1 MSIFKPKACH
11 LFISPLILNYGG
23 TKLGR
28 VWGTGQKSCV
38 IFFCWCEIHIFGIAV
53 ISVLPLFG
61 RDFWIFASMVLTRP
75 FLLGA
80 SDCIWKKKKG
90 EMCLGPVL
98 VVLSVFGSV
107 FGPETNAI
115 NWGHVDDGEP
125 SNADTRD
132 LEHQSRRWLGH
143 HFGPRETR
151 SACVNCKSWRTFFG
165 KGDTEK
171 RINACLIQV
180 YFCLLHYLDRSCRAL

>member
-1 MSIFKPKACH
+1 MKAHRRQMSIFKPKACH

-80 SDCIWKKKKG
+80 SDCIWKKKG
-90 EMCLGPVL
+90 RNVSGS
-98 VVLSVFGSV
+98 SVGCFECFWFSV
-107 FGPETNAI
+107 
-115 NWGHVDDGEP
+115 W
-125 SNADTRD
+125 TRNQC
-132 LEHQSRRWLGH
+132 HQLR
-143 HFGPRETR
+143 P
-151 SACVNCKSWRTFFG
+151 C
-165 KGDTEK
+165 
-171 RINACLIQV
+171 
-180 YFCLLHYLDRSCRAL
+180 